1 MKHLTI
7 LLIFITNQV
16 IFSQYTPQKF
26 GQIGP
31 KEIEMENYP
40 QDSTAKAV
48 VLFDTGDS
56 KFVST
61 NKGFI
66 VRHTRHK
73 RVKIFDKEADALG
86 DISIPFYVDGSDR
99 EKVYDIKATTYNFV
113 DGRLQKEDVEKK
125 DIFEEKH
132 RHNWQAKKFA
142 FPNVTS
148 GSIIEYRYTLDTPF
162 LVNLPDW
169 YFQSSIPTLV
179 SQYQVSLTPVYEYVS
194 LLRGS
199 AHFDYENSVLS
210 DQIRTVGN
218 GFQFKDMIH
227 TYVKKHIPAFKDE
240 GYVYS
245 ANDYIIQLDLQLS
258 KIHYPQGGSK
268 EFLSTWPK
276 LTDALFKNDHF
287 GKFIKNSKKIAKRL
301 LSSEIT
307 LSSDLTKRS
316 QELINYVKTN
326 FAYNGRKAKYASQSA
341 KEFYSSKSGNS
352 AELNLFLIALLLE
365 AGVPA
370 NPIILS
376 TRDHGKIATDYP
388 FDHFTNYVIVGV
400 DVDKPFLTDATAKL
414 LTYKRLPI
422 DCINESGLL
431 MDGQEKTQW
440 VLLDNKIPSVDQS
453 IISIEVKPDDLS
465 CDFTIKRNSTEYK
478 AHEERVK
485 FKNNKNDILD
495 HYEEIYDEIYN
506 VSTLNYESISKPYNI
521 TLQGNTAIEELGDNY
536 SIHPLLYLPM
546 AFNEMTNKNRTHPV
560 EFEYLLNKLFKSSIK
575 IPTDYTFKNKNIEP
589 IVIDNDLIT
598 MKLSYTIKSESE
610 LTVLGNYMFK
620 HNRYSVA
627 NYSKVKSYLDK
638 IVKEFNRAVI
648 IEKVN

>member
-1 MKHLTI
+1 MKHLI
-7 LLIFITNQV
+7 LLVFFCWIQDV
-16 IFSQYTPQKF
+16 HSQYTQQEY

-40 QDSTAKAV
+40 RDPTAKAV

-56 KFVST
+56 RFVST

-73 RVKIFDKEADALG
+73 RVKIFDKEADVLG
-86 DISIPFYVDGSDR
+86 DISIPFYADGGDR

-113 DGRLQKEDVEKK
+113 GGRLLKVNVEKK
-125 DIFEEKH
+125 DIFEETNKY
-132 RHNWQAKKFA
+132 NWQAIKFA

-148 GSIIEYRYTLDTPF
+148 GSIIEYSYTLDTPF

-179 SQYQVSLTPVYEYVS
+179 SQYKVSLTPVYEYVS

-199 AHFDYENSVLS
+199 SHLDYENSVLS
-210 DQIRTVGN
+210 DQVRKVGN

-227 TYVKKHIPAFKDE
+227 TYVKKNIPAFKDE

-287 GKFIKNSKKIAKRL
+287 GKFIKNSRKIAKRVL
-301 LSSEIT
+301 ENGIK
-307 LSSDLTKRS
+307 LSSDPTAKS

-326 FAYNGRKAKYASQSA
+326 FGYNGRETKYASQSA
-341 KEFYSSKSGNS
+341 KEFYSNKSGNS
-352 AELNLFLIALLLE
+352 AELNLFLLALMLE

-376 TRDHGKIATDYP
+376 TRNHGKIATDYP

-422 DCINESGLL
+422 NCINESGLL
-431 MDGQEKTQW
+431 MDGQDKTQW
-440 VLLDNKIPSVDQS
+440 VLLENKIPSIDQS
-453 IISIEVKPDDLS
+453 IINIEVKPDDLI
-465 CDFTIKRNSTEYK
+465 CDFTIKRNSTEYE
-478 AHEERVK
+478 AYEQRVK
-485 FKNNKNDILD
+485 FKNNKKDIID
-495 HYEEIYDEIYN
+495 YYEEIYDEIN
-506 VSTLNYESISKPYNI
+506 EVTTLNYEGISKPYNI
-521 TLQGNTAIEELGDNY
+521 TLTGKTAIEQLGKNY
-536 SIHPLLYLPM
+536 SISPFLYLPIS
-546 AFNEMTNKNRTHPV
+546 FNEMNAEQRTHPV
-560 EFEYLLNKLFKSSIK
+560 EFEYLVNKLFKSSIK
-575 IPTDYTFKNKNIEP
+575 IPADYSFKNGEIEP
-589 IVIDNDLIT
+589 IVIDNDLFT
-598 MKLSYTIKSESE
+598 MNLNYNVKSDNELSIIGS
-610 LTVLGNYMFK
+610 YMFK
-620 HNRYSVA
+620 RNRYAS
-627 NYSKVKSYLDK
+627 NDYSKIKSYLDK
-638 IVKEFNRAVI
+638 IVKEFNRAII
-648 IEKVN
+648 IEKS